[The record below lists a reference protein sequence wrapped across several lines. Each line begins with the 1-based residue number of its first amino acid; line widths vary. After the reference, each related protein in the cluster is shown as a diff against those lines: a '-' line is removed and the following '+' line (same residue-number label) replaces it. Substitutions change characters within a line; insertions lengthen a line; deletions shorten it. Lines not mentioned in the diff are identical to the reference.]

1 MAQRFERFR
10 SGDKPLK
17 ELLADPL
24 QRRDTSEQVLA
35 QLERVRGI
43 VMHRVFT
50 DRRLDEDYEMV
61 ADAVLGR
68 GISGEVMQAT
78 QKSDGAPAAIKTLGK
93 DQVQSDQLQALI
105 AEVEVG
111 LYLDHPGI
119 CRVLAVYESP
129 QEVSVVTEFCS
140 GGDMFSRLCTIGPFP
155 HNLAQKTTI
164 MMMEAVR
171 YMHRH
176 HVVHRDVKLENWLY
190 VNVQTDSPICLTDFG
205 FSTFYSDGVVMSKVQ
220 GTPYYMAPEVLRKH
234 YTSKCDVWSVGVV
247 TYMLLS
253 GSPPFSGN
261 TETNQ
266 LKAVLFDSLEFPEAR
281 WGGVMQDAPLAID
294 FCKAILTRDVD
305 KRPSADV
312 ALKHPWLAAGDA
324 STPVATPI
332 LREGM
337 LSMLEFAKAPEL
349 RRASLGVLAA
359 TAQSRTEGSRSDAEK
374 VFHMMDLDNT
384 GTITLPDFKTLLKDQ
399 LGINGEDAEAYFAK
413 LDIKQNKEIHFSEF
427 LAAYQ
432 QAALTRDEKSIRR
445 AFEIFD
451 EDKSGFISVRNLK
464 KFFGEEYSGNRVEDI
479 VGELLPQSSNGISYT
494 EFRDMVKGDAA
505 KQPVE
510 AGEIGLSME
519 EEKGPLKVPAS
530 KTQGSK
536 RESL

>member
-10 SGDKPLK
+10 TGDKPLK

-68 GISGEVMQAT
+68 GISGEVMQAV

-155 HNLAQKTTI
+155 HALAQKTTI

-266 LKAVLFDSLEFPEAR
+266 LKAVLFDTLEFPEAR
-281 WGGVMQDAPLAID
+281 WGGIIQDAPLAID

-305 KRPSADV
+305 KRPTADM
-312 ALKHPWLAAGDA
+312 ALKHPWLSAADNA
-324 STPVATPI
+324 SPVATPI

-337 LSMLEFAKAPEL
+337 LSLLEFAKAPEL

-359 TAQSRTEGSRSDAEK
+359 TSSQLMRAGEEGTRNDAEK

-384 GTITLPDFKTLLKDQ
+384 GTITLPDFKTLLKEQ
-399 LGINGEDAEAYFAK
+399 LGINGDDAEAYFTK

-432 QAALTRDEKSIRR
+432 QVALTRDDKSIRR

-451 EDKSGFISVRNLK
+451 VDKSGYISVGNLK
-464 KFFGEEYSGNRVEDI
+464 SFFGEEYSGSRVEDI
-479 VGELLPQSSNGISYT
+479 VGELLPQSSQGLSYP
-494 EFRDMVKGDAA
+494 EFREMVKGNNP
-505 KQPVE
+505 QSE
-510 AGEIGLSME
+510 LGEIGLNIE
-519 EEKGPLKVPAS
+519 EEKEQLSQKPGKSRIAV
-530 KTQGSK
+530 
-536 RESL
+536 